1 MDLELYK
8 HVQYNE
14 NKMKK
19 SKPYCKCHATLFI
32 MLKGRLWNER
42 TKDRNK
48 PFHEKFYLSYTCFIT
63 NLKFGVNPGFV

>member
-1 MDLELYK
+1 MDGPGHYK

-32 MLKGRLWNER
+32 ILKGRLWNER
-42 TKDRNK
+42 TKDAAT
-48 PFHEKFYLSYTCFIT
+48 HVL
-63 NLKFGVNPGFV
+63 

>member
-1 MDLELYK
+1 MDLDHYK

-32 MLKGRLWNER
+32 ILKGRLWNER
-42 TKDRNK
+42 TKDAAT
-48 PFHEKFYLSYTCFIT
+48 HVL
-63 NLKFGVNPGFV
+63 